1 MNILRAEQFVK
12 TYGSRHVVLNEL
24 YPDDDMLQDAL
35 QVMFP
40 EFELDKFA
48 HLTLGEIIEQYEVN
62 PQPLHT

>member
-24 YPDDDMLQDAL
+24 CHDDDMLQDAL

-40 EFELDKFA
+40 EFELEKFA
-48 HLTLGEIIEQYEVN
+48 HLTLGEVIEQYAAN
-62 PQPLHT
+62 PQSLH